1 MISENRDV
9 DTLERVNNM
18 ASRWK
23 KNLKK
28 TPDDILEQIKKLR
41 GSNIVAACGIKVKT
55 EDILN
60 GDFRHLD
67 IEIVDGNLR
76 YPEHILP
83 RPDFG
88 RYSKYNIYGREI
100 VHQDLPMVSK
110 AYSVDSPNYGDWSK
124 GSHDVTW
131 NRNVYQ
137 REYVGPKY
145 LEMKIELVGVDDRN
159 NHVFKFTVDDILDKD
174 SPIFH
179 EDLFFN
185 LNLLQENTGNH
196 GVFSIDADIK
206 EYLQS
211 LYVSWEILP
220 PGEIEQNITRILT
233 GIKSND
239 PKLRKNLTDR
249 FKFLSSMKPRNF
261 VQGTSR
267 FQRYFGAQFAD
278 DLVVFENVEY
288 GNAIYIMF
296 QNWEE
301 LSKISRV
308 DLISTGSHEFKRIP
322 HTKTWK
328 LKLKRLMQEE
338 LSKRRVKS

>member
-1 MISENRDV
+1 M
-9 DTLERVNNM
+9 T
-18 ASRWK
+18 SRWK
-23 KNLKK
+23 KNLLK
-28 TPDDILEQIKKLR
+28 TPDNILEQITQLQ
-41 GSNIVAACGIKVKT
+41 GSNIVVACVIKVKP

-60 GDFRHLD
+60 GELRHLD
-67 IEIVDGNLR
+67 IEIIDGNLKH
-76 YPEHILP
+76 PGHILP
-83 RPDFG
+83 RPDVG
-88 RYSKYNIYGREI
+88 RYSKYNIHGREI
-100 VHQDLPMVSK
+100 VHYNLPMVSK
-110 AYSVDSPNYGDWSK
+110 GYSVDSPNFGDWSK

-131 NRNVYQ
+131 YKDVYQ
-137 REYVGPKY
+137 REYLAPKY
-145 LEMKIELVGVDDRN
+145 LEIKIELLGIDNRN
-159 NHVFKFTVDDILDKD
+159 NHVLRFTVDDILDTNRPSFQD
-174 SPIFH
+174 
-179 EDLFFN
+179 DLLFN

-196 GVFSIDADIK
+196 GVYASDAELN
-206 EYLQS
+206 EYLRS

-233 GIKSND
+233 DIKSSD
-239 PKLRKNLTDR
+239 PKLRQKLTDR

-278 DLVVFENVEY
+278 DLVVFENVAY

-308 DLISTGSHEFKRIP
+308 DLLSSASQEFIRIR

-328 LKLKRLMQEE
+328 LKLKRVLLEE
-338 LSKRRVKS
+338 LRKRK

>member
-1 MISENRDV
+1 
-9 DTLERVNNM
+9 M
-18 ASRWK
+18 ASHWK
-23 KNLKK
+23 KNILK
-28 TPDDILEQIKKLR
+28 TPHNIIEQVKKLG
-41 GSNIVAACGIKVKT
+41 GSNLVTACVVKIKP

-60 GDFRHLD
+60 GDFQHLD
-67 IEIVDGNLR
+67 IEIVDGNLK

-83 RPDFG
+83 RPDVG
-88 RYSKYNIYGREI
+88 RYSKYNLYGREI
-100 VHQDLPMVSK
+100 VRDDLPMVSK
-110 AYSVDSPNYGDWSK
+110 GYSVDSPNFGDWSK

-131 NRNVYQ
+131 YKDVYQ
-137 REYVGPKY
+137 REYLAPKY
-145 LEMKIELVGVDDRN
+145 REVKIELVGVDDHN
-159 NHVFKFTVDDILDKD
+159 NHIFKFTVDDILNGKN
-174 SPIFH
+174 STFQ
-179 EDLFFN
+179 EDLLFN

-196 GVFSIDADIK
+196 GVFPINADINQ
-206 EYLQS
+206 YLRS

-220 PGEIEQNITRILT
+220 PGEIEQTITRILT
-233 GIKSND
+233 GIQSKD
-239 PKLRKNLTDR
+239 PKLRQKLTDR

-278 DLVVFENVEY
+278 DLVVFENVAY

-308 DLISTGSHEFKRIP
+308 DLLSTTSQEFIRIL

-328 LKLKRLMQEE
+328 LKLKRTIQEE
-338 LSKRRVKS
+338 IKKRKSKS